1 MPTFLPNTATLQ
13 RERKWYVIDARGQV
27 LGKLA
32 ALAARVLTGKHTPQ
46 YTPFLDTGDH
56 VVVIN
61 AGEIK
66 LTGNKEEDK
75 FYHHHSGYLGGM
87 KSVAA
92 IDVRRRHP
100 ERLVEDAI
108 RGMLPKT
115 KLGRAMFTKLKV
127 YVADQHPHTAQKPQ
141 PLSID

>member
-1 MPTFLPNTATLQ
+1 MSTYIPKAKELSRRWF
-13 RERKWYVIDARGQV
+13 VIDARGKI

-32 ALAARVLTGKHTPQ
+32 ARAATILRGKHKPT